1 MKKRDIYGYLIGIA
15 AAELVGL
22 LARLFSGAGDAFYSG
37 LNQPPLAPPGW
48 VFPVAWAILYALMGA
63 ASYQI
68 WESTAENR
76 RGALVLYAAQLAVN
90 FAWTIVF
97 FRFRLI
103 GPAVAVLVLLCV
115 LAALTMAQFQKI
127 RRSAGLLLLLPYMLW
142 LLFALYLNAGV
153 WLLNP

>member
-37 LNQPPLAPPGW
+37 LNQPPIAPPGW

-115 LAALTMAQFQKI
+115 LAALTMAQFRKI
-127 RRSAGLLLLLPYMLW
+127 RRSAGLLLLPYMLW
-142 LLFALYLNAGV
+142 LLFALYLNADV

>member
-48 VFPVAWAILYALMGA
+48 VFTVAWTILYALMGA

-68 WESTAENR
+68 
-76 RGALVLYAAQLAVN
+76 
-90 FAWTIVF
+90 
-97 FRFRLI
+97 
-103 GPAVAVLVLLCV
+103 
-115 LAALTMAQFQKI
+115 
-127 RRSAGLLLLLPYMLW
+127 
-142 LLFALYLNAGV
+142 
-153 WLLNP
+153 

>member
-1 MKKRDIYGYLIGIA
+1 MKHKYLRLA
-15 AAELVGL
+15 ACVALPLILGAL
-22 LARLFSGAGDAFYSG
+22 SALAVKGGMEEYAMLE
-37 LNQPPLAPPGW
+37 QPPLSPPGW
-48 VFPVAWAILYALMGA
+48 LFPVAWSLLYVLMGA

-68 WESTAENR
+68 WESTTENR
-76 RGALVLYAAQLAVN
+76 RGALVLYAVQLAVN

-115 LAALTMAQFQKI
+115 LAALTMAQFRKI
-127 RRSAGLLLLLPYMLW
+127 RRSAGLLLLPYMLW